1 MTTASVTLPLTGPAA
16 FTPEASPEDLR
27 RWLDAG
33 DALLIDV
40 REPDEFASERI
51 AGARLVPLSKFD
63 PALAL
68 AMALPKQKIVFQC
81 RSGKRSADALRL
93 ASSMA
98 GPHEVMSLRGGIEAW
113 KAAGLPVLASG
124 KGGGLSVMRQVQLVI
139 GVMVLGGAALAA
151 FVHPYFAGVP
161 AFFGAGLVFAGASGT
176 CGLAALLS
184 KMPWNRPAT
193 APRQTAAHPAKN
205 TGGCCGGSS
214 SCCKH

>member
-1 MTTASVTLPLTGPAA
+1 MTAAPTSLPIQAAA

-27 RWLDAG
+27 RWLDG
-33 DALLIDV
+33 GEALLIDV
-40 REPDEFASERI
+40 REPDEFAAERI

-68 AMALPKQKIVFQC
+68 AMALPRQKIIFQC

-93 ASSMA
+93 ASSVA
-98 GPHEVMSLRGGIEAW
+98 GSHEIMSLRGGIEAW
-113 KAAGLPVLASG
+113 KAAGLPVQASG
-124 KGGGLSVMRQVQLVI
+124 KGAGLSVMRQVQLVI

-151 FVHPYFAGVP
+151 FVHPYFAGIP

-176 CGLAALLS
+176 CGLAAVLS
-184 KMPWNRPAT
+184 RMPWNRVASAPSSQAT
-193 APRQTAAHPAKN
+193 HASTQKAS
-205 TGGCCGGSS
+205 GCCGGSS